1 MVTLAP
7 NTDTPFVRFLP
18 YSEFPSDRKPALTL
32 TVWDKDL
39 ITDDFLGMVHV
50 ELADLPLDGTSIWRE
65 LQPRPGKKDK
75 IKGSIRFSFVPGAK
89 SSAATTVKMEG
100 VSTQVAGR
108 LKAANDSDATELDLT
123 GCNLNDLPE
132 GVLAVP
138 EWTSL
143 DLGFNV
149 FSVFPETVT
158 QFKYLAEL
166 FLSGNRISIL
176 PPAIGE
182 LGGSLRSLYLNG
194 NVLTSL
200 PAEIARLTNLEKLDA
215 ANNQIRALPA
225 EIGQVAQLEE
235 LRLNGNPISTLPVE
249 MSNLSYLVSLDMNG
263 CQLQTIPEK
272 CLVNPRLLE
281 LDLGT
286 NNLTALPT
294 DFGELTRLVSLNLA
308 DNKLIDLPL
317 SMGKCESMDSCQL
330 DGNPIKNGALMAK
343 YKVGTDHLIDY
354 LSKRLF
360 EQEQVTKQ
368 RMKQGMDKARP
379 KMRDSFG
386 PGSKA
391 RPSLADFARG
401 EGEGELGWVSSG
413 LGAHDEDEEIRQ
425 TPEQKEAALWA
436 KLTPEERTTKKRY
449 AAQTTTHQ
457 VRQMVVEVK
466 KGVMLAKSVEDCIP
480 WAKVTRD
487 LKAEADAIVDLLGR
501 YDKPQPAPIFPHETK
516 FQQLKKTT
524 LVAIKEVEAVNTAV
538 LNTCSTLIAE
548 DRVDAFREYLK
559 RSKAR
564 LIQEMGDPDAPK

>member
-1 MVTLAP
+1 
-7 NTDTPFVRFLP
+7 
-18 YSEFPSDRKPALTL
+18 
-32 TVWDKDL
+32 
-39 ITDDFLGMVHV
+39 MVHI

-89 SSAATTVKMEG
+89 SAAASNSKVEG
-100 VSTQVAGR
+100 VSSQVAAR
-108 LKAANDSDATELDLT
+108 LKAANDTDATELDLT
-123 GCNLNDLPE
+123 GCNLADVPD
-132 GVLAVP
+132 GVMAVP

-149 FSVFPETVT
+149 FSVFPENIT

-166 FLSGNRISIL
+166 FLSGNRITIL
-176 PPAIGE
+176 PPSIGE

-194 NVLTSL
+194 NFLTAL
-200 PAEIARLTNLEKLDA
+200 PAEISQLSNLEKLDA
-215 ANNQIRALPA
+215 ANNQIRTLPA

-286 NNLTALPT
+286 NQLTSLPS
-294 DFGELTRLVSLNLA
+294 DFGCLTRLVSLNLA
-308 DNKLIDLPL
+308 DNKLTDLPL

-330 DGNPIKNGALMAK
+330 EGNPIKNEKLMAK

-368 RMKQGMDKARP
+368 RMKQGLDKARP

-386 PGSKA
+386 PGAKA
-391 RPSLADFARG
+391 RPSLSDFARG
-401 EGEGELGWVSSG
+401 EGEGELNWVSTG
-413 LGAHDEDEEIRQ
+413 LRLSEEDEEVKQ
-425 TPEQKEAALWA
+425 TPEQKENAAWA
-436 KLTPEERTTKKRY
+436 RLTPEERTIKKRY
-449 AAQTTTHQ
+449 AAQSTTHQ
-457 VRQMVVEVK
+457 IRQMVVEVK
-466 KGVMLAKSVEDCIP
+466 KGVMLAKTVEECIP
-480 WAKVTRD
+480 WAKVIRD
-487 LKAEADAIVDLLGR
+487 IKAEADAIVDLLGR

-524 LVAIKEVEAVNTAV
+524 LVALKEVEAVNTAV

-548 DRVDAFREYLK
+548 DRVDAFREYLR

-564 LIQEMGDPDAPK
+564 LIQDVTDPDAPK